1 MSTWQGAWRGFR
13 MEAFRELGL
22 YGERRRGQPSV
33 DISDIFPG
41 VYEILNRSYRP
52 EGDSRQYSIEVY
64 LTQMEPVAV
73 ITVEHTSNVMDG
85 FTTMHMKVVS
95 TEPEKVVEQIKIKA
109 PYLENY
115 EFPLPPVA
123 AS

>member
-1 MSTWQGAWRGFR
+1 

-33 DISDIFPG
+33 GIADIFSG
-41 VYEILNRSYRP
+41 VCQLLNRSYRP
-52 EGDSRQYSIEVY
+52 EGYSRQYSIEVY
-64 LTQMEPVAV
+64 LTQTETLAV
-73 ITVEHTSNVMDG
+73 ITVEQASNVLDG
-85 FTTMHMKVVS
+85 FTTISMKVVS
-95 TEPEKVVEQIKIKA
+95 PEPEKVIEKIKVNA
-109 PYLENY
+109 PYLESY